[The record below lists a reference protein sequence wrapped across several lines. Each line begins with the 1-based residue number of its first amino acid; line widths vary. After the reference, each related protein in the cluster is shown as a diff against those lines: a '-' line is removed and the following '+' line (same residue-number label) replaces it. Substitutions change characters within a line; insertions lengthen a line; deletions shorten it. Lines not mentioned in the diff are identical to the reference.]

1 MSGAVSIPVL
11 APGVKLR
18 FDAVRDAWVLLAPER
33 LFIPDVHA
41 LAILKLVDGRRSIDD
56 ICSLR
61 AEQYDKLAQ
70 VIGAEVETMLR
81 ALDEK
86 GVVRI

>member
-1 MSGAVSIPVL
+1 MSIPVL

-56 ICSLR
+56 ISGLL
-61 AEQYDKLAQ
+61 AEQFDTPAQ
-70 VIGAEVETMLR
+70 VIGADVATMLR
-81 ALDEK
+81 ALADK